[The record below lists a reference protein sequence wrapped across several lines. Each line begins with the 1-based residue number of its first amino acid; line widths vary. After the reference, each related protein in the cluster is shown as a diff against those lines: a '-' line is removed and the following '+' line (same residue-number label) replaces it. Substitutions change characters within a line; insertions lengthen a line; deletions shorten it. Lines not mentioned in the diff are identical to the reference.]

1 MATTPGGRRRA
12 ATASRPGLLL
22 AGLTTLTTVTGVVG
36 SLGAPLVPGIA
47 EREGVSLASAQWSLT
62 ATLLVAAV
70 ATPVIGRLGVGRRRR
85 PVLLWCLGL
94 VAMGALLAALPLGFA
109 ALVAGRAL
117 QGLAFGISALAIAVA
132 RESLPAD
139 RVVAGLAGISVAQV
153 VSAGLGFP
161 VAALFA
167 DLLGVKGAF
176 GAGFV
181 LVVVALLVGVL
192 TVPPGAEGPTAAVD
206 WPGAVLL
213 TGGTLA
219 MLLAVSGGST
229 WGYASV
235 RFLVLCAVAVLL
247 MGAAVPWLLR
257 AAHPL
262 VDLRL
267 ATRGGALAAN
277 LAGLVAGAGLYLMMS
292 TVMILVQSG
301 GRPGGYGLD
310 RSVTVSGLMLVPYA
324 VASLVANRLWLRLD
338 RHLGPDGLL
347 TVGCVGFAVS
357 NLLLAVWHSEVWH
370 LVVAMLVGGIGGAAV
385 FNAIPRLLVRAVPV
399 HETGSAMA
407 FNIVLRFLGFS
418 LGSALSVAV
427 LARLADAAGRPTE
440 EGYVAVAFVGLAAS
454 TAAAAG
460 SHLAARR
467 HAGRSTATSP
477 REIRISKCRRAR
489 RQPDDVRRQWSS

>member
-1 MATTPGGRRRA
+1 LASKPGGRRRA

-94 VAMGALLAALPLGFA
+94 VAVGALLAALPLGFA

-132 RESLPAD
+132 RESLPAE

-161 VAALFA
+161 VAALLA

-192 TVPPGAEGPTAAVD
+192 TVPAGADGPTAAVD

-219 MLLAVSGGST
+219 MLLGVSGGST

-257 AAHPL
+257 VAHPL

-267 ATRGGALAAN
+267 ASRGGALAAN

-301 GRPGGYGLD
+301 GDRGYGLG

-347 TVGCVGFAVS
+347 TLGCVGFAVS
-357 NLLLAVWHSEVWH
+357 NVLLAVWHSEVWH

-440 EGYVAVAFVGLAAS
+440 EGYVVVALVGLAAS
-454 TAAAAG
+454 AAAAAG

-477 REIRISKCRRAR
+477 REMRISKWRRAR
-489 RQPDDVRRQWSS
+489 RQPDVVRRQWSS

>member
-1 MATTPGGRRRA
+1 M
-12 ATASRPGLLL
+12 
-22 AGLTTLTTVTGVVG
+22 TGVVG

-85 PVLLWCLGL
+85 PVMLSCLAL
-94 VAMGALLAALPLGFA
+94 VATGALLAALPLGFA

-117 QGLAFGISALAIAVA
+117 QGIAFGISALAIAVA

-139 RVVAGLAGISVAQV
+139 RVAAGLARISVAQV

-161 VAALFA
+161 VAALLA

-181 LVVVALLVGVL
+181 LVLAALVVGVL
-192 TVPPGAEGPTAAVD
+192 TVPAGGDGPTVAVD
-206 WPGAVLL
+206 WPGTVLL
-213 TGGTLA
+213 TGGTLGL
-219 MLLAVSGGST
+219 LLAVSGGPA
-229 WGYASV
+229 WGYASGQ
-235 RFLVLCAVAVLL
+235 FLALSATAVML

-257 AAHPL
+257 TAHPL

-267 ATRGGALAAN
+267 ASRGGALAAN

-301 GRPGGYGLD
+301 GEHGYGLG

-324 VASLVANRLWLRLD
+324 LASVVANRLWVRLD
-338 RHLGPDGLL
+338 RRIGPDSLL
-347 TVGCVGFAVS
+347 TLGCVGFAVS
-357 NLLLAVWHSEVWH
+357 NLLLALWHSEVWH
-370 LVVAMLVGGIGGAAV
+370 LVVAMLVGGAGGGAV

-427 LARLADAAGRPTE
+427 LDRLADAAGRPTE
-440 EGYVAVAFVGLAAS
+440 QGYVVVAVVGLVAS
-454 TAAAAG
+454 TSAALG
-460 SHLAARR
+460 CHVAARR

-477 REIRISKCRRAR
+477 REIRILKRRRAR
-489 RQPDDVRRQWSS
+489 RQPDSVRRQWSS

>member
-1 MATTPGGRRRA
+1 M
-12 ATASRPGLLL
+12 
-22 AGLTTLTTVTGVVG
+22 TGVVG

-85 PVLLWCLGL
+85 PVMLSCLAL
-94 VAMGALLAALPLGFA
+94 VALGALLAALPLGFP

-117 QGLAFGISALAIAVA
+117 QGIAFGISALAIAVA
-132 RESLPAD
+132 RECLPAD

-161 VAALFA
+161 VAALLA

-181 LVVVALLVGVL
+181 LVLAALVVGVP
-192 TVPPGAEGPTAAVD
+192 TVPAGDDRPAAAVD

-213 TGGTLA
+213 TGGTLGL
-219 MLLAVSGGST
+219 LLAVSGGPA
-229 WGYASV
+229 WGYDSG
-235 RFLVLCAVAVLL
+235 RFLGLSAAAALL

-267 ATRGGALAAN
+267 ASRQGALAAN
-277 LAGLVAGAGLYLMMS
+277 LAGLVAGTGLYLMMS
-292 TVMILVQSG
+292 TAMILVQSG
-301 GRPGGYGLD
+301 GDRGYGLG
-310 RSVTVSGLMLVPYA
+310 RSVTVSGLLLVPYA
-324 VASLVANRLWLRLD
+324 LASLVANRLWVRLD
-338 RHLGPDGLL
+338 RRIGPDSLL
-347 TVGCVGFAVS
+347 TLGCVGFAAS
-357 NLLLAVWHSEVWH
+357 NLLLVVWHTEVWH
-370 LVVAMLVGGIGGAAV
+370 MVVAMLVGGAGGGAV
-385 FNAIPRLLVRAVPV
+385 FNAIPRLLVRGVPV

-427 LARLADAAGRPTE
+427 LDRLADAAGRPTE
-440 EGYVAVAFVGLAAS
+440 QGYVVVAVVGLTLS
-454 TAAAAG
+454 AAAALG
-460 SHLAARR
+460 CHVAARR
-467 HAGRSTATSP
+467 QAGRSTATSP
-477 REIRISKCRRAR
+477 REMRISKWRRAR
-489 RQPDDVRRQWSS
+489 RQPDAVRRQWSS